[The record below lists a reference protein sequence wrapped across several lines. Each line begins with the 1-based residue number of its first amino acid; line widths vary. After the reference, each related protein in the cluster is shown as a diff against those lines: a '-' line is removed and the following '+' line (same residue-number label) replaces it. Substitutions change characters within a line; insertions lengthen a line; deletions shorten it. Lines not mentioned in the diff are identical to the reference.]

1 MILNSLDISIEYTN
15 NLTDAL
21 KSSNALVIAVEDDK
35 YKKIDPEL
43 LKKNGIKVIFDGR
56 NLLEEKDKKK
66 MKGIDYIGIG
76 VDKNLSD

>member
-1 MILNSLDISIEYTN
+1 MILNSLDTSIEYTN

-21 KSSNALVIAVEDDK
+21 KSSNALVIAVEDHK

-43 LKKNGIKVIFDGR
+43 LKKMALKSFLMER
-56 NLLEEKDKKK
+56 NLLEEKDKK